1 MWGYLKM
8 AKSIALLLRHADYDQ
23 IPDTPSAHQ
32 PYGLNDK
39 GRTQTKQA
47 ITLLEQIAQQYGA
60 VFHPVIDSSS
70 LLRSWQT
77 AQIIMQGINGIERI
91 NTYDALTERSVGSA
105 ANLTIQQ
112 IETLLEQDSRFNA
125 PPNDWKS
132 NSDYCLPFPGAE
144 SLMMA
149 GKRVADHLTQA
160 MTELISAATA
170 EETSNVIKLF
180 IGHGAAFR
188 HAAYHLGILQR
199 EQLVGLSMFHVQP
212 VAFAVDQD
220 GSWQH
225 ITGEWK
231 VRNKTEQVMD

>member
-1 MWGYLKM
+1 M

-47 ITLLEQIAQQYGA
+47 ITLLEQIAQEYDA

-77 AQIIMQGINGIERI
+77 AQIIMQQIDGIERI
-91 NTYDALTERSVGSA
+91 NTYDTLTERSVGSA

-112 IETLLEQDSRFNA
+112 IETLLEQDPRFNA

-149 GKRVADHLTQA
+149 GKRVADHLSHA
-160 MTELISAATA
+160 MTDLISAAP
-170 EETSNVIKLF
+170 EETCNTIKLF

-188 HAAYHLGILQR
+188 HAACHLGILQR
-199 EQLVGLSMFHVQP
+199 EQLRELSMYHVKP
-212 VAFAVDQD
+212 IVFAVDQN

-231 VRNKTEQVMD
+231 VRNNTEQVMD